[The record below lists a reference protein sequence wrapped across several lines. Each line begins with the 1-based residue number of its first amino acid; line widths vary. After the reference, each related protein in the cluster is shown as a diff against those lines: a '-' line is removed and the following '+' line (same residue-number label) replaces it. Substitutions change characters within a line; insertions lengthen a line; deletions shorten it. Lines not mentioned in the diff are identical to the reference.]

1 MHPAGGASDVLGGS
15 CGQMET
21 KRFFITHVSILHGS
35 DVRSEAR
42 VSWSQDGLHARI
54 QLI

>member
-1 MHPAGGASDVLGGS
+1 MHPAGGALDVLGGS
-15 CGQMET
+15 CSQMET

-35 DVRSEAR
+35 DIRSEAR
-42 VSWSQDGLHARI
+42 VSWSQDSLHASF